1 MTTWDKEV
9 FPSQYYGSNA
19 QSGEKEAQKDILYD
33 ALEHFD
39 KTMLSELLEDVK
51 ARQKVKAKEA
61 MKNAAFSPGQV
72 AFEAVTPKKK
82 GAQPTVAPVVVLKMN
97 GRTTTCMSFFP
108 VAYFYHGTKYNNKPN
123 HWGVRNWVH
132 SRNIHTEK
140 LMEKIPHGFIVRKT
154 PNLRQ
159 SHVKFVEEN
168 GLLTP
173 INNRGNSCWACMDDY
188 YNSKVFDNDMLHD
201 IKNKVI
207 LCEFST
213 NHRCGLL
220 TTNKNFDWNEIPEA
234 RKLLLR
240 AIKLVIHKNE
250 KDAKPKAELVG

>member
-1 MTTWDKEV
+1 M
-9 FPSQYYGSNA
+9 
-19 QSGEKEAQKDILYD
+19 
-33 ALEHFD
+33 EHFD

-51 ARQKVKAKEA
+51 VRQKVKAKEA

-72 AFEAVTPKKK
+72 AFEDVTPKKK

-108 VAYFYHGTKYNNKPN
+108 VAYFYHGTQWNKKPN
-123 HWGVRNWVH
+123 HWGVRNWLH

-154 PNLRQ
+154 SNLRQ
-159 SHVKFVEEN
+159 SHIKFVEEN

-173 INNRGNSCWACMDDY
+173 IKKDGTSCWACVDDY
-188 YNSKVFDNDMLHD
+188 YNSKVFDNDRLNFMMNAVTH
-201 IKNKVI
+201 
-207 LCEFST
+207 CEFST
-213 NHRCGLL
+213 SHRCGVLSSHM
-220 TTNKNFDWNEIPEA
+220 NFNWNEIPEA

-240 AIKLVIHKNE
+240 AINLAIQKTKVQV
-250 KDAKPKAELVG
+250 KDAKPKAKGFAGLGELFG